1 MEKEIV
7 INSSGIEI
15 YNLSNIENYDID
27 FVLELEMFKEQN
39 EFHSKMFNTKDEFQL
54 EMFKLGKTFFYYKRA
69 FLPSPFED
77 NFGFSIPHL
86 FYKKTIEEFDSPVW
100 VFEEYLPNALNEPAE
115 VAIINFDSDFIS
127 KIKKINLYL
136 VRFNSHY
143 LNKDFPISDNKIVIL
158 DRDSHKKLFSYVLP
172 KKEYNKKYN
181 KKYNSLKVGTFE
193 RKDNSWFFKLKE
205 EFGHEEFLY
214 FL

>member
-1 MEKEIV
+1 
-7 INSSGIEI
+7 
-15 YNLSNIENYDID
+15 
-27 FVLELEMFKEQN
+27 
-39 EFHSKMFNTKDEFQL
+39 
-54 EMFKLGKTFFYYKRA
+54 MFKLRKTFLYYKRA

-77 NFGFSIPHL
+77 NLNFSLAHL
-86 FYKKTIEEFDSPVW
+86 YHKRNIEKFDSPVW
-100 VFEEYLPNALNEPAE
+100 VFEEYFPNALNEPAE

-158 DRDSHKKLFSYVLP
+158 DRDSHQKLFSYVLP
-172 KKEYNKKYN
+172 KKEYNKKYT
-181 KKYNSLKVGTFE
+181 SLKVGTFE

-205 EFGHEEFLY
+205 EFGCEEFLF